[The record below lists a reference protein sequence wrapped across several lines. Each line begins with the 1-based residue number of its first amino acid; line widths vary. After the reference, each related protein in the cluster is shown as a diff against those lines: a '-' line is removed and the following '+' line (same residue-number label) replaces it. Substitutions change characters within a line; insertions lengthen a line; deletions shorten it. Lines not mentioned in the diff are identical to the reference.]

1 MAQKEINEMLI
12 GLSEVGYAAPG
23 AELPVII
30 RDAMRYSPTNKI
42 TVSEDRDTE
51 YHGGTGVYYA
61 YSEISGVTVETEVMS
76 ESHPLV
82 TKYMGYPSHEGGKG
96 YDVPKEIKVPTV
108 ALGWVDEETIEL
120 PSAVGTKPKHATRWD
135 VKVVLLATGTRGD
148 RDSTDPAP
156 KTKPDWNGKTA
167 TFEAEAVNGVYK
179 KVFNCDSKQDAIM
192 KLYTLFNVEVNVPIN
207 LGEGAEQPS
216 YLDLLFNR
224 EYDRDNILG
233 AIQNMVQD
241 PTGQNRQVVGIISEI
256 TGEAIEQGV
265 RLIPVLGSVIG
276 PFVGQF
282 AGNYIGNRVGEGLRI
297 VWGDPQQQA
306 NNNNDINNNDIN
318 NNENENDNE
327 NH

>member
-42 TVSEDRDTE
+42 TVTEETDTE

-82 TKYMGYPSHEGGKG
+82 TKYMGYPSNEGGEGEHRYNG
-96 YDVPKEIKVPTV
+96 YSIPKEIKIPTV
-108 ALGWVDEETIEL
+108 ALGWVDAETIEL
-120 PSAVGTKPKHATRWD
+120 PSAIGTKPKHGPIWS
-135 VKVVLLATGTRGD
+135 VKVVLSATGKRGA
-148 RDSTDPAP
+148 RESTDSAP
-156 KTKPDWNGKTA
+156 KTKPEWNGRTA
-167 TFEAEAVNGVYK
+167 IFEAEAVNDEYK
-179 KVFNCDSKQDAIM
+179 KVFSYPNKQDAM
-192 KLYTLFNVEVNVPIN
+192 LKLYEVFNVAVNVPVN
-207 LGEGAEQPS
+207 LGEGAEQPA

-224 EYDRDNILG
+224 QYDRDNILE
-233 AIQNMVQD
+233 AIQGMVQD
-241 PTGQNRQVVGIISEI
+241 PTGQNRRIEGIVSEI
-256 TGEAIEQGV
+256 TGQAIEQGA

-276 PFVGQF
+276 PFVGRF

-297 VWGDPQQQA
+297 VWGEAQQ
-306 NNNNDINNNDIN
+306 NNN
-318 NNENENDNE
+318 NNENEDE
-327 NH
+327 EH